1 MSSDEPQTIQ
11 AKGESLVKHC
21 PICGVEFTEI
31 VLTNRWIKCE
41 SCEYELQVKAKIRE

>member
-1 MSSDEPQTIQ
+1 MSDEVEIIQ
-11 AKGESLVKHC
+11 PKGEALVKHC

-41 SCEYELQVKAKIRE
+41 SCEYELQVKAKLRE